1 VSVAAAAQTRTWDV
15 IINGVAHKILLA

>member
-1 VSVAAAAQTRTWDV
+1 VNAAVVAQTQTWDV